1 MPIQIRM
8 HVNTDTPANTKWGMR
23 GFANTTHG
31 VQELQMQLQIQ
42 IQGNTD
48 ENSITRNCRYK
59 YKYQRVRRE
68 QETWRTGKTIRG
80 SDSYAWLTCFGEV
93 EKQSLSCI
101 CRVSRSTYLHT
112 SGNSMFI
119 SSCLFSF
126 SRDEHSISLIS
137 RSRTSLSFSTSVL
150 ISSSVVEPT
159 LFRNVISID
168 ISI

>member
-8 HVNTDTPANTKWGMR
+8 HVNTDTPANTKCGMR

-68 QETWRTGKTIRG
+68 QET
-80 SDSYAWLTCFGEV
+80 
-93 EKQSLSCI
+93 
-101 CRVSRSTYLHT
+101 
-112 SGNSMFI
+112 
-119 SSCLFSF
+119 
-126 SRDEHSISLIS
+126 
-137 RSRTSLSFSTSVL
+137 
-150 ISSSVVEPT
+150 
-159 LFRNVISID
+159 
-168 ISI
+168 